1 MNSLEKG
8 QLIDIPVR
16 RNKLI
21 FKAFYRLK
29 NEKQIKLT
37 SAAIV
42 ENKMFMKNS

>member
-16 RNKLI
+16 RNLI
-21 FKAFYRLK
+21 FKAFHRLK
-29 NEKQIKLT
+29 NEQQIKLT